1 MAKVEKET
9 EGLAFGV
16 VGLKIHFQD
25 GFPRFTI
32 VRKTSCFSDMIQK
45 PKKTGKGNINEPMLE
60 KVKEYMRK
68 RYPQGVKAGELASY
82 VGCTTARAERL
93 LDLLSTGSDF
103 LVYMDD
109 DTKPPKYFVSKDTR
123 H

>member
-1 MAKVEKET
+1 MT
-9 EGLAFGV
+9 EGINFGV
-16 VGLKIHFQD
+16 VGLKVHFQD

-32 VRKTSCFSDMIQK
+32 SWKESSFSDEIQK
-45 PKKTGKGNINEPMLE
+45 PKKAGKGNVNEPMLE

-68 RYPQGVKAGELASY
+68 RHPQGVKAGELATY

-93 LDLLSTGSDF
+93 LDLLSTGSGF

-109 DTKPPKYFVSKDTR
+109 DTKPPKYFISKDEKR
-123 H
+123 A